1 MENHVA
7 QQQNVGSVS
16 AGRDDKRKK
25 KSLAWLWALLALLA
39 LALLAFLLLR
49 NAGDD
54 DPEGVGLSGQECPEY
69 AGKEGKDETTE
80 VASDPEPFFGCQV
93 AILGPIDQ
101 MLSADAFLVAVDGGD
116 PIVVVRAE
124 DADELSVEEG
134 TAYGVEGTLEEELR
148 LDDLGDVDQAGLD
161 AYVGQPYVS
170 ADTVEPADS

>member
-1 MENHVA
+1 MAEGR
-7 QQQNVGSVS
+7 NVGSVS
-16 AGRDDKRKK
+16 AGGHDTKK
-25 KSLAWLWALLALLA
+25 KRGLGWLWALLGLL
-39 LALLAFLLLR
+39 LLGLLAFLLLR

-69 AGKEGKDETTE
+69 AGKEGRDETSE
-80 VASDPEPFFGCQV
+80 VATAPEPFFGCQV

-101 MLSADAFLVAVDGGD
+101 ALSADAFLVAVEGGD

-148 LDDLGDVDQAGLD
+148 LDDLGDVDTAGLEQFE
-161 AYVGQPYVS
+161 GQPYLS
-170 ADTVEPADS
+170 AVQTEESDS